1 MSKQHTIKFSVH
13 PTPKKPGDSQQT
25 YHVRQQIHKVVHTAE
40 LKAHIEAHT
49 NISEGLFELVVTTL
63 RQEIVEQLLA
73 GNGVHIDGLGL
84 FTLQLGTV
92 KDADDNGNPH
102 GTTYTSEQA
111 LRTRDVIVSG
121 VNFIPDKQM
130 LGRLLSESCGFERVK
145 RTTVTDIP
153 RGKLLKTLADY
164 CAAHGG
170 FTRTDFQRL
179 FHVTRY
185 RADQMLT
192 ELVGE
197 EFPKYYRTKQGAAWV
212 YRKTGS

>member
-130 LGRLLSESCGFERVK
+130 LGRLLSESCGFERVTFPVASCSRRWPTTVP
-145 RTTVTDIP
+145 RTTVSRVPTSSGSSTSP
-153 RGKLLKTLADY
+153 ATVP
-164 CAAHGG
+164 
-170 FTRTDFQRL
+170 TRCS
-179 FHVTRY
+179 
-185 RADQMLT
+185 
-192 ELVGE
+192 
-197 EFPKYYRTKQGAAWV
+197 PNW
-212 YRKTGS
+212 